1 MILRAII
8 LLGWEKTET
17 PGANPV
23 KCLYCGLDGIAL
35 AEAHQ
40 AARDSGKY
48 VAFRKIINP
57 SGIPMPMVIDPPRK
71 PIVFLQPEP
80 TTKHEPSLNKKLESN
95 KASNEVVAK
104 AAADKKAAEDKVN
117 AEKQAIAD
125 AAVARE
131 KRFTALNSKS
141 KSDLLVDV
149 EEYNETE
156 SDENKIKLAPDA
168 KKADIIEALMKTNI
182 VL

>member
-17 PGANPV
+17 PGPNPV

-35 AEAHQ
+35 AEEHK

-71 PIVFLQPEP
+71 PIVFLQPE
-80 TTKHEPSLNKKLESN
+80 TTKHEPSLNKKLEAN
-95 KASNEVVAK
+95 KAANEAAAK
-104 AAADKKAAEDKVN
+104 VAADKKAAEDKAN

-131 KRFTALNSKS
+131 KRFTALNAKS

-149 EEYNETE
+149 QEYNETE

-168 KKADIIEALMKTNI
+168 KKADVIEALMKTNI